1 MQLVSARTRLDLSSP
16 AVMGI
21 LNVTPDSFSDGGD
34 WTDVGKAVDHA
45 LAMLEAGA
53 GIVDIGAE
61 STRPGAVPVPAA
73 EQSARLLPVLTQLR
87 AQTDA
92 FLSVDTGNA
101 DVIRAAADAGAD
113 MINDVY
119 ALQQPG
125 ALDAAAESGLA
136 LGLMHMQGEP
146 ATMQDDPRYDDL
158 TGEVLRFLR
167 ARAGACVE
175 AGVDANRIVVDP
187 GFGFGK
193 TDDHNLG
200 LLADLGCFRELG
212 FPLLVG
218 WSRKG
223 TLGAITGRPVEQRL
237 PGSLA
242 AAVLAVESGAHI
254 VRVHDVPET
263 VDALKIVSAV
273 AKAGMQGGPA
283 G

>member
-1 MQLVSARTRLDLSSP
+1 MQLVSSRTSLDLSTP

-34 WTDVGKAVDHA
+34 WVSPEKAIAHA
-45 LAMLEAGA
+45 LAMLDAGA
-53 GIVDIGAE
+53 KIVDIGAE
-61 STRPGAVPVPAA
+61 STRPGSQPVPAD
-73 EQSARLLPVLTQLR
+73 EQLARLLPVLAALR
-87 AQTDA
+87 SQTDA
-92 FLSVDTGNA
+92 LLSVDTGDA
-101 DVIRAAADAGAD
+101 EVIQGVADAGAD

-119 ALQQPG
+119 ALQKPG
-125 ALDAAAESGLA
+125 ALEAAAATGLA
-136 LGLMHMQGEP
+136 VGLMHMLGDP

-158 TGEVLRFLR
+158 PGEVLRFLK
-167 ARAGACVE
+167 ARASACVE
-175 AGVDANRIVVDP
+175 AGISANRIAVDP

-193 TDDHNLG
+193 TDEHNLS

-223 TLGAITGRPVEQRL
+223 TLGSITGRPVGERL
-237 PGSLA
+237 PASLA

-263 VDALKIVSAV
+263 VDALKLVAAVSRDGV
-273 AKAGMQGGPA
+273 QGGPA

>member
-1 MQLVSARTRLDLSSP
+1 MQLVCERVSLDLSTP

-21 LNVTPDSFSDGGD
+21 LNVTPDSFSDGGQ
-34 WTDVGKAVDHA
+34 WTSPERAIDHA
-45 LAMLEAGA
+45 LAMVDAGA
-53 GIVDIGAE
+53 KIVDIGAE
-61 STRPGAVPVPAA
+61 STRPGAQPVSAD
-73 EQSARLLPVLTQLR
+73 EQLARLLPVLNRLR
-87 AQTDA
+87 TETDA
-92 FLSVDTGNA
+92 FLSVDTGDA
-101 DVIRAAADAGAD
+101 AVIRGAAEAGAD

-119 ALQQPG
+119 AFQQHG
-125 ALDAAAESGLA
+125 ALAAAAETGLA
-136 LGLMHMQGEP
+136 LGLMHMRGDP

-158 TGEVLRFLR
+158 PGEVLRFLR
-167 ARAGACVE
+167 ARASACVE
-175 AGVDANRIVVDP
+175 AGIDANRLAVDP

-193 TDDHNLG
+193 SDAHNLS

-223 TLGAITGRPVEQRL
+223 TLGAVTGRPVEERL
-237 PGSLA
+237 PASLA

-263 VDALKIVSAV
+263 VDALKLVAAV
-273 AKAGMQGGPA
+273 ARAGVQGGPA

>member
-1 MQLVSARTRLDLSSP
+1 MQLVSTRTRLDLSSP

-34 WTDVGKAVDHA
+34 WTDAGRAVDHA
-45 LAMLEAGA
+45 LGMLEAGA

-61 STRPGAVPVPAA
+61 STRPGAAPVPAE
-73 EQSARLLPVLTQLR
+73 EQLSRLLPALTQLR
-87 AQTDA
+87 ARTDA

-125 ALDAAAESGLA
+125 ALEAAAESGLA

-146 ATMQDDPRYDDL
+146 ATMQEDPRYDDL
-158 TGEVLRFLR
+158 PGEVLRFLR
-167 ARAGACVE
+167 ARAVACVD
-175 AGVDANRIVVDP
+175 AGVDADRIAVDP

-200 LLADLGCFRELG
+200 LLANLGCFRELG

-218 WSRKG
+218 LSRKG

-237 PGSLA
+237 PASIA

-273 AKAGMQGGPA
+273 ARAGMQGGPA

>member
-1 MQLVSARTRLDLSSP
+1 MQLASSRIRLDLSSP
-16 AVMGI
+16 VVMGI
-21 LNVTPDSFSDGGD
+21 LNVTPDSFSDGGNWMD
-34 WTDVGKAVDHA
+34 AGRAVDYA
-45 LAMLEAGA
+45 LGMLEAGA
-53 GIVDIGAE
+53 RIVDIGAE
-61 STRPGAVPVPAA
+61 STRPGAAPVSA
-73 EQSARLLPVLTQLR
+73 EEQASRLLPVLKQLR
-87 AQTDA
+87 AETDA

-125 ALDAAAESGLA
+125 ALEAAAKSGLA

-146 ATMQDDPRYDDL
+146 LTMQENPRYDDL
-158 TGEVLRFLR
+158 PGEVLRFLR
-167 ARAGACVE
+167 ARASACVD
-175 AGVDANRIVVDP
+175 AGANAGRIAVDP

-193 TDDHNLG
+193 TDDHNLS
-200 LLADLGCFRELG
+200 LLAGLGCFRELG

-237 PGSLA
+237 PASLA

-273 AKAGMQGGPA
+273 ARAGMQGGPA